1 MPNFE
6 PEYKNDTLYGY
17 KGKGGENLKALLT
30 ETSKGYC
37 MYCYTR
43 ILVDRKNFG
52 NLEHSIEKINCT
64 KLVNCSANIS
74 ITCSKCNLSFKKQGE
89 QHRKLA
95 KDEIEEF
102 ERLAERSADC
112 INKCSKYDELRK
124 SYGEKLGGEIILQ
137 PFGVKGKDGKKDL
150 SIQYDILNQKFIPS
164 TLHDYDKE
172 EKEFIKSHISRFNL
186 NDTKYRTKEFADFI
200 QDVIEYKSIPKKNRY
215 CNLVV
220 ELFIEELE
228 KLSLENAFKLCEV
241 IYGQLVIKGKI

>member
-74 ITCSKCNLSFKKQGE
+74 ITCSKCNLSFKK
-89 QHRKLA
+89 
-95 KDEIEEF
+95 
-102 ERLAERSADC
+102 
-112 INKCSKYDELRK
+112 
-124 SYGEKLGGEIILQ
+124 
-137 PFGVKGKDGKKDL
+137 
-150 SIQYDILNQKFIPS
+150 
-164 TLHDYDKE
+164 
-172 EKEFIKSHISRFNL
+172 
-186 NDTKYRTKEFADFI
+186 
-200 QDVIEYKSIPKKNRY
+200 
-215 CNLVV
+215 
-220 ELFIEELE
+220 
-228 KLSLENAFKLCEV
+228 
-241 IYGQLVIKGKI
+241 